1 MSCGTPVIAG
11 NYGGTAESV
20 IDGVTGILFK
30 KQSVDSIV
38 DAVKKFDVISHSID
52 YNAIRNQAEK
62 FSRSNFET
70 NIKNYVQDKI
80 DIFNKSKMKQQK

>member
-1 MSCGTPVIAG
+1 MLLKLMSCGTPVIAG

-38 DAVKKFDVISHSID
+38 DAVKKI
-52 YNAIRNQAEK
+52 
-62 FSRSNFET
+62 
-70 NIKNYVQDKI
+70 
-80 DIFNKSKMKQQK
+80 

>member
-1 MSCGTPVIAG
+1 MLIGYQDFESLRDYMQKAKAFCFAAERISVLMLLKLMSCGTPVIAG

-38 DAVKKFDVISHSID
+38 DAVKKI
-52 YNAIRNQAEK
+52 
-62 FSRSNFET
+62 
-70 NIKNYVQDKI
+70 
-80 DIFNKSKMKQQK
+80 